1 MQRLLAALIFFTRLP
16 LWRIS
21 QPDAH
26 NYSRVVELWPV
37 VGWLTGATLA
47 GTFWLASLA
56 VPPFVAIALALIA
69 RTLLTGALH
78 EDGLADF
85 CDAFGGGTTPDRILA
100 IMKDSHI
107 GTYGVIGLIF
117 YYITLV
123 GAIASSNLP
132 IREIAL
138 ILFAADIWSKFCA
151 AQIINVLPY
160 ARQQAKNQTIYRCFT
175 PTALITTLLLSV
187 WVLPLIGYPTLLA
200 AIAPMFTSAL
210 IFTLLHHKIHGYTG
224 DCCGATFLIGEL
236 AFILTAIAIA
246 NHHTISQ

>member
-16 LWRIS
+16 LWRIA
-21 QPDAH
+21 QPNAH
-26 NYSRVVELWPV
+26 YYSRVVELWPV
-37 VGWLTGATLA
+37 VGWLTGATIA

-56 VPPFVAIALALIA
+56 FSPFVAIALALIA

-85 CDAFGGGTTPDRILA
+85 CDAFGGATTPDRILA

-123 GAIASSNLP
+123 GTVASAKITIA
-132 IREIAL
+132 ETAL
-138 ILFAADIWSKFCA
+138 ILFAADVWSKFCA

-160 ARQQAKNQTIYRCFT
+160 ARQQAKNQTIYRRFT
-175 PTALITTLLLSV
+175 PTALIIALLLSA
-187 WVLPLIGYPTLLA
+187 WVLPLIGYPVLLA
-200 AIAPMFTSAL
+200 GIAPILTSAI
-210 IFTLLHHKIHGYTG
+210 IFNVLHRKIHGYTG

-246 NHHTISQ
+246 NHHTIL